1 MDSKQILIILMIHIQ
16 DIYIDIQILL
26 VKKIHRTV
34 TIDVRQSE
42 TSLKQSTSQIEITS
56 VFFFFFAN
64 QR

>member
-16 DIYIDIQILL
+16 DIYIDIKILL

-56 VFFFFFAN
+56 VFLFAN
-64 QR
+64 HR

>member
-1 MDSKQILIILMIHIQ
+1 M
-16 DIYIDIQILL
+16 
-26 VKKIHRTV
+26 KKSLEYNCNYTYSNSPCKKNSMRTV

-56 VFFFFFAN
+56 VFFFAN

>member
-1 MDSKQILIILMIHIQ
+1 MDSKQIPIILMKHIQ
-16 DIYIDIQILL
+16 DIYIYIYIQILL

-56 VFFFFFAN
+56 VFLFAN
-64 QR
+64 HR